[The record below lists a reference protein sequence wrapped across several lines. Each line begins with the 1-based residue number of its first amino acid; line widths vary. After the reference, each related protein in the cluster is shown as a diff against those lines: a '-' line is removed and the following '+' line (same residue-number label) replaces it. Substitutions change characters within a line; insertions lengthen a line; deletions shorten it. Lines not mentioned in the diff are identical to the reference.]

1 MKESRQNLY
10 SWAILLGLVIV
21 WGSSFILIKRSL
33 LYFEAAEVGILR
45 VVITFLAVMPFAFN
59 MLRKISQRMM
69 WYLIISGSVGS
80 LIPAILFAIAQTKI
94 DSALA
99 GTLNAL
105 TPLFTLLLG
114 ISFFGIRTRWYNVV
128 GVLIGLA
135 GAVGLIYANSQVQ
148 LSFDV
153 KYALLVVLATICY
166 AFNVNWIKIYLKEL
180 NALTI
185 TVLTFFY
192 IGIPLLVYVLFFSDI
207 PHKLVDDPDN
217 LTGLGYLVILSV
229 IGTGLALVAFNKLIK
244 VSSPVFAAS
253 VTYMIPIVA
262 ILWGII
268 DGEVFKLSYALWF
281 GVILVGVLLVNTSPR
296 RKFALG
302 TRLLLRKR
310 MRDKRC
316 MVNDEG

>member
-1 MKESRQNLY
+1 MKESRQTLY
-10 SWAILLGLVIV
+10 SWLILLSLVLV
-21 WGSSFILIKRSL
+21 WGSSFILIKKSL
-33 LYFEAAEVGILR
+33 LYFEATEVGILR

-69 WYLIISGSVGS
+69 WYLIISGTVGS
-80 LIPAILFAIAQTKI
+80 LVPAILFAIAQTRI

-135 GAVGLIYANSQVQ
+135 GAVGLIYANSRVQ

-153 KYALLVVLATICY
+153 TYALLVVGATICY
-166 AFNVNWIKIYLKEL
+166 AFNVNWIKVYLKEL

-192 IGIPLLVYVLFFSDI
+192 IGIPLLIYVLFFSDI
-207 PHKLVDDPDN
+207 PRKLVSDPDN
-217 LTGLGYLVILSV
+217 LTGLGYLAILSV

-244 VSSPVFAAS
+244 VSSPIFAAS
-253 VTYMIPIVA
+253 VTYMIPVVA

-281 GVILVGVLLVNTSPR
+281 GLILAGVLLVNTSPR
-296 RKFALG
+296 RKFAIG
-302 TRLLLRKR
+302 TSLFLRRRK
-310 MRDKRC
+310 
-316 MVNDEG
+316 